1 MRQVWDSWGDVLVVW
16 ALAVPMLIVGAG
28 LVFRARVR
36 QGRAPE
42 QAFRDTAAEAG
53 ILGGTLPWVWMIL
66 TPADGERQV
75 ILVPLRDLFET
86 LTEASS
92 NTVVQVTANMV
103 LFLPLGFLL
112 PLRFPRCAGVLRMT
126 LVGAGLS
133 ASLEIA
139 QYVLDLGRYTS
150 IDDVLMNAAG
160 AGIGAYLARS
170 HSRRAAPD
178 RSYSARILAK
188 IG

>member
-1 MRQVWDSWGDVLVVW
+1 
-16 ALAVPMLIVGAG
+16 
-28 LVFRARVR
+28 
-36 QGRAPE
+36 
-42 QAFRDTAAEAG
+42 
-53 ILGGTLPWVWMIL
+53 MIL
-66 TPADGERQV
+66 TPAEGEQQV

-86 LTEASS
+86 VTEASS
-92 NTVVQVTANMV
+92 NTVIQVTANTV

-112 PLRFPRCAGVLRMT
+112 PLRFPRLAGVVRVT
-126 LVGAGLS
+126 LIGAALS

-160 AGIGAYLARS
+160 AGIGAYLARL
-170 HSRRAAPD
+170 HANRPEPE